1 LKGGVGV
8 DARVGKRREWLSLLT
23 GPVAWSVQL
32 VLVYALSSWTCDGD
46 TLAPLHVASAFCLA
60 AAATGGVFSWKWWR
74 SLGGWPSDHD
84 EAAAGASRTMLVLGV
99 MTGTLFSVVIVAQWL
114 AAVVLLAH
122 CR

>member
-1 LKGGVGV
+1 VTPQI
-8 DARVGKRREWLSLLT
+8 GKRREWLGLLA

-46 TLAPLHVASAFCLA
+46 TLAPLHVASAVCLLVA
-60 AAATGGVFSWKWWR
+60 VAGGYFACRWWR

-84 EAAAGASRTMLVLGV
+84 EAAAGSSRTMLVLGV
-99 MTGTLFSVVIVAQWL
+99 MTGTLFSFVIIAQWL
-114 AAVVLLAH
+114 AAVVLRAH